1 MNRSKFG
8 VQSNYS
14 YGGRRRRYGFGKYVA
29 NKYRSSK
36 AYSRRM
42 NIRKNIKSGE
52 TTFKLMDALN
62 IFPSSTAGNCYCFA
76 GGTDNWSSLA
86 IQIVQC
92 TQWSSIAANWSL
104 FKLTGI
110 SIRVAKI
117 FNDNVGSM
125 GSATLP
131 SPPLYVNYFP
141 SVKGIQYSGELI
153 MSTDSALRVDPY
165 VSGIQKKYISIPNN
179 FSNLTNGI
187 GLGTWNPVISIAN
200 LQGQISVG
208 GELYGGTPVT
218 TYPVFEMLVTYYVSV
233 CNDKA

>member
-8 VQSNYS
+8 VQQIYS
-14 YGGRRRRYGFGKYVA
+14 YGGKRKRYSTGRYIT
-29 NKYRSSK
+29 NKYKSTK
-36 AYSRRM
+36 AYTRRM

-52 TTFKLMDALN
+52 TTFKLMDSLN
-62 IFPSSTAGNCYCFA
+62 IYPTATAGNCYCFT
-76 GGTDNWSSLA
+76 GGTDNFANLYS
-86 IQIVQC
+86 QINAC
-92 TQWSSIAANWSL
+92 TQWATIAANWSL

-125 GSATLP
+125 GNNTLP

-141 SVKGIQYSGELI
+141 SVKSTLYSGELI

-165 VSGIQKKYISIPNN
+165 VSGIQRKYISIPNN
-179 FSNLTNGI
+179 FTNLTNGI
-187 GLGTWNPVISIAN
+187 GLGTWNPVISLAN
-200 LQGQISVG
+200 MTGQISIG
-208 GELYGGTPVT
+208 GELASGTPVT
-218 TYPVFEMLVTYYVSV
+218 TYPVFEMLVVYYIAV